1 MKTTGYIL
9 NLLVVMTQLA
19 GSGQTPFSPSELE
32 ARRKAALAKVPDGRP
47 LCCSGCFLPQR

>member
-32 ARRKAALAKVPDGRP
+32 ARRKTALAKVPDGRP